1 MAAMRSEAAPIEEEG
16 SVQMLTD
23 GMGFS
28 PEAGAGLAATE
39 PVPVA
44 LGDAFGWYSPG
55 ASRRGVL
62 LCGTFGF
69 EQWCAYRSWRELAG
83 MIAAAGCP
91 TLRFDY
97 PGQGDAR
104 DPQGP
109 EIPAAL
115 DAIRAGIAF
124 LRERGAEEIAVVGLR
139 LGATLAALTGDG
151 VDRLVMLSPFPSGK
165 AYRREMAMQARLIDV
180 MPDRTPM
187 PQEPDS
193 LMIGSFL
200 LGPQT
205 LADLAR
211 LDLAAAERTPASR
224 ILMLGP
230 KVDTLAERY
239 RALGSTVETGPFP
252 DLTQLVSDP
261 LFSRTPDQTFALVRD
276 FAVAEAPAA
285 ISGAPAVTPALP
297 PCRLE
302 DETWREEVTRFG
314 PGLVGILC
322 RPAGHW
328 SGDTVLVVNSGR
340 NPRAGHGRQTTRLAR
355 RLAASGIASF
365 RFDLRGIGDSP
376 DRPDGSLPL
385 YAADSVADVTAAVDH
400 LAASGHTPGVVLGNC
415 SGAYQAFQAL
425 SLDPRLRAA
434 VLVNLYCFDL
444 KPGTDVETMV
454 RDTFRHSQGYMARAR
469 QGRFWRR
476 IVSGEIGLTRIA
488 RALLRDGAAR
498 LDRWTA
504 RMPWRTW
511 RGTSVAGR
519 VARLRRRGARI
530 CMVYSADDLGIP
542 TVRAHFGESEARIAR
557 RLGYPVEILEGTD
570 HNLSRAPD
578 QDRIF
583 AILERVVRDTRP
595 EIRAGSASEPAAP
608 RPARAPGDLSLQ
620 LSRSG

>member
-1 MAAMRSEAAPIEEEG
+1 
-16 SVQMLTD
+16 MLTD
-23 GMGFS
+23 GAGAM
-28 PEAGAGLAATE
+28 PEAGFAPGAGVRPAATE
-39 PVPVA
+39 PVPVT

-55 ASRRGVL
+55 PRRRGVL

-83 MIAAAGCP
+83 TIAAEGCP

-97 PGQGDAR
+97 PGQGDSR
-104 DPQGP
+104 DPAGP

-115 DAIRAGIAF
+115 AAIRAGIAF
-124 LRERGAEEIAVVGLR
+124 LREEAGAEEIVVVGLR
-139 LGATLAALTGDG
+139 LGATLAALAGADI
-151 VDRLVMLSPFPSGK
+151 DRLVLLAPFPTGK
-165 AYRREMAMQARLIDV
+165 AYRREMAMQSRLIDV
-180 MPDRTPM
+180 MPDRSPM

-193 LMIGSFL
+193 LMVGSFL

-211 LDLAAAERTPASR
+211 LDLPAAERAPAPR
-224 ILMLGP
+224 ILLLGP
-230 KVDTLAERY
+230 KVDALAGRY
-239 RALGSTVETGPFP
+239 RALGSEVEAGPFP

-276 FAVAEAPAA
+276 FAVAGAPEPAA
-285 ISGAPAVTPALP
+285 SRPLADAIRHGNGREGENSQGAGWQG
-297 PCRLE
+297 E
-302 DETWREEVTRFG
+302 GWREEVSRFG

-322 RPAGHW
+322 RPCGAW

-355 RLAASGIASF
+355 RLAGAGIASF
-365 RFDLRGIGDSP
+365 RFDLRGIGDSVP
-376 DRPDGSLPL
+376 RPDGSLPL

-400 LAASGHTPGVVLGNC
+400 LVALGHPPGVVLGNC

-425 SLDPRLRAA
+425 GRDARLRAA

-476 IVSGEIGLTRIA
+476 ILTGDLSLSKVA

-504 RMPWRTW
+504 RMPWRTLS
-511 RGTSVAGR
+511 RTGVAGR
-519 VARLRRRGARI
+519 VAALRRRGARI
-530 CMVYSADDLGIP
+530 CLVYSADDLGIP
-542 TVRAHFGESEARIAR
+542 AVQAHFGTSAAGIAR
-557 RLGYPVEILEGTD
+557 RLGYPVTILDGSD
-570 HNLSRAPD
+570 HNLSRPAD
-578 QDRIF
+578 QDRVF
-583 AILERVVRDTRP
+583 AILVRVVREARTADRP
-595 EIRAGSASEPAAP
+595 NAVPEPAAP
-608 RPARAPGDLSLQ
+608 HPVRTPGGPSLL

>member
-1 MAAMRSEAAPIEEEG
+1 
-16 SVQMLTD
+16 MLTD
-23 GMGFS
+23 G
-28 PEAGAGLAATE
+28 AGQGPAATE

-44 LGDAFGWYSPG
+44 LGDAFGWFSPG
-55 ASRRGVL
+55 PGRRGVL

-69 EQWCAYRSWRELAG
+69 EQWCAYRSWRELAA
-83 MIAAAGCP
+83 MVAATGCP

-97 PGQGDAR
+97 PGQGDSR
-104 DPQGP
+104 DPAGP

-115 DAIRAGIAF
+115 DAIRAGLAF
-124 LRERGAEEIAVVGLR
+124 LRERGAEEVAVVGLR
-139 LGATLAALTGDG
+139 LGATLAALTGAEI
-151 VDRLVMLSPFPSGK
+151 DRLVMLSPFPGGK

-200 LGPQT
+200 LGPRT

-211 LDLAAAERTPASR
+211 LDLASAERTPAPR

-230 KVDTLAERY
+230 KVDALAERY
-239 RALGSTVETGPFP
+239 RALGSGVETGPFP

-276 FAVAEAPAA
+276 FVAAEPPAAVAPVAPVAL
-285 ISGAPAVTPALP
+285 PLLPPLP

-302 DETWREEVTRFG
+302 DEGWREEVSRFG

-322 RPAGHW
+322 RPAASW
-328 SGDTVLVVNSGR
+328 SGDTVLVINSGR

-385 YAADSVADVTAAVDH
+385 YAADSVADVTAAIDH
-400 LAASGHTPGVVLGNC
+400 LAATGHTPGVVLGNC

-425 SLDPRLRAA
+425 VGDARLRAA

-454 RDTFRHSQGYMARAR
+454 RDTFRHSQSYGERAR

-476 IVSGEIGLTRIA
+476 ILTGDLSLMKIA

-498 LDRWTA
+498 FDRATA
-504 RMPWRTW
+504 RMPWRTLSAA
-511 RGTSVAGR
+511 SVAGR

-542 TVRAHFGESEARIAR
+542 TVRAHFGEAEARVAR
-557 RLGYPVEILEGTD
+557 RLGYPVEILAGTD
-570 HNLSRAPD
+570 HNLSRPAD
-578 QDRIF
+578 QDRVF
-583 AILERVVRDTRP
+583 AILQRVVRDTRP
-595 EIRAGSASEPAAP
+595 ESRTDAAAEPAPP
-608 RPARAPGDLSLQ
+608 RQARVPGELSLHM
-620 LSRSG
+620 SRSG

>member
-1 MAAMRSEAAPIEEEG
+1 
-16 SVQMLTD
+16 MLTD
-23 GMGFS
+23 GTGER
-28 PEAGAGLAATE
+28 PAATE

-55 ASRRGVL
+55 ARRRGVL

-69 EQWCAYRSWRELAG
+69 EQWCAYRSWRELAA
-83 MIAAAGCP
+83 MIAGAGCP

-97 PGQGDAR
+97 PGQGDSR
-104 DPQGP
+104 DPAGP

-115 DAIRAGIAF
+115 DAIRAGLAF

-139 LGATLAALTGDG
+139 LGATLAALTGEDI
-151 VDRLVMLSPFPSGK
+151 DRLVMLSPFPSGK

-200 LGPQT
+200 LGSQT

-211 LDLAAAERTPASR
+211 LDLASAEGAPAPR

-230 KVDTLAERY
+230 KVDAIAERY
-239 RALGSTVETGPFP
+239 RALGSQVETGPFP

-276 FAVAEAPAA
+276 FAAAEAPAA
-285 ISGAPAVTPALP
+285 IEPVTMPPLP

-302 DETWREEVTRFG
+302 DEDWREEVSRFG

-322 RPAGHW
+322 RPAAAW

-385 YAADSVADVTAAVDH
+385 YAADSVADVTAAIDH

-425 SLDPRLRAA
+425 VRDARLRAA

-444 KPGTDVETMV
+444 KAGTDVETMV
-454 RDTFRHSQGYMARAR
+454 RDTFRHSQSYGERAR
-469 QGRFWRR
+469 QGRFWHR
-476 IVSGEIGLTRIA
+476 ILTGDLSLMKIA

-498 LDRWTA
+498 LDRATA
-504 RMPWRTW
+504 RMPWRTLSAA
-511 RGTSVAGR
+511 SVAGR
-519 VARLRRRGARI
+519 VASLRRRGARI

-542 TVRAHFGESEARIAR
+542 TVRAHFGESETRIAR
-557 RLGYPVEILEGTD
+557 RLGYPVQILEGTD
-570 HNLSRAPD
+570 HNLSRAVD

-595 EIRAGSASEPAAP
+595 ETRPGAAPEPAAP
-608 RPARAPGDLSLQ
+608 RQAQGPGDLFLQ
-620 LSRSG
+620 ASPLQVSRGG

>member
-1 MAAMRSEAAPIEEEG
+1 
-16 SVQMLTD
+16 MLTD
-23 GMGFS
+23 G
-28 PEAGAGLAATE
+28 AGERPAATE

-55 ASRRGVL
+55 PGRRGVL

-69 EQWCAYRSWRELAG
+69 EQWCAYRSWRELAAMVAG
-83 MIAAAGCP
+83 TGCP

-97 PGQGDAR
+97 PGQGDSR
-104 DPQGP
+104 DPAGP

-124 LRERGAEEIAVVGLR
+124 LREQGAEEIAVVGLR
-139 LGATLAALTGDG
+139 LGATLAALAGEEI
-151 VDRLVMLSPFPSGK
+151 DRLVMLSPFPTGK

-200 LGPQT
+200 LGPRT
-205 LADLAR
+205 LADLAKI
-211 LDLAAAERTPASR
+211 DLASAQRAPAPR

-230 KVDTLAERY
+230 KVDALAERY
-239 RALGSTVETGPFP
+239 RGLGSQVETGPFP

-285 ISGAPAVTPALP
+285 ITPIVTPSSASPWP

-302 DETWREEVTRFG
+302 DEAWREEVSRFG

-322 RPAGHW
+322 RPAAAW

-376 DRPDGSLPL
+376 NRPDGSLPL
-385 YAADSVADVTAAVDH
+385 YAADSVADVTAAIDH

-425 SLDPRLRAA
+425 VRDARLRAA

-454 RDTFRHSQGYMARAR
+454 RDTFRHSQSYTERAR

-476 IVSGEIGLTRIA
+476 ILTGDLSLMKIA

-498 LDRWTA
+498 LDRATA
-504 RMPWRTW
+504 RMPWRTLSAA
-511 RGTSVAGR
+511 SVAGR

-542 TVRAHFGESEARIAR
+542 TVRAHFGESQARIAR

-570 HNLSRAPD
+570 HNLSRAVD
-578 QDRIF
+578 QDRVF

-595 EIRAGSASEPAAP
+595 DAAAEPAA
-608 RPARAPGDLSLQ
+608 ARQARVAGELSLQ
-620 LSRSG
+620 VSRSG

>member
-1 MAAMRSEAAPIEEEG
+1 
-16 SVQMLTD
+16 MLTD
-23 GMGFS
+23 G
-28 PEAGAGLAATE
+28 AGERPAATE

-44 LGDAFGWYSPG
+44 LGDAFGWFSPG
-55 ASRRGVL
+55 PGRRGVL

-69 EQWCAYRSWRELAG
+69 EQWCAYRSWRELAAMVAG
-83 MIAAAGCP
+83 TGCP

-97 PGQGDAR
+97 PGQGDSR
-104 DPQGP
+104 DPAGP

-124 LRERGAEEIAVVGLR
+124 LREQGAEEIAVVGLR
-139 LGATLAALTGDG
+139 LGATLAALAGEEI
-151 VDRLVMLSPFPSGK
+151 DRLVMLSPFPTGK

-200 LGPQT
+200 LGPRT
-205 LADLAR
+205 LADLAKI
-211 LDLAAAERTPASR
+211 DLASAQRAPAPR
-224 ILMLGP
+224 ILILGP
-230 KVDTLAERY
+230 KVDALAERY
-239 RALGSTVETGPFP
+239 RALGSQVETGPFP

-276 FAVAEAPAA
+276 FAVAEAPAG
-285 ISGAPAVTPALP
+285 ITPVVTPSSASPWP

-302 DETWREEVTRFG
+302 DEGWREEVSRFG

-322 RPAGHW
+322 WPAAAW

-376 DRPDGSLPL
+376 NRPDGSLPL
-385 YAADSVADVTAAVDH
+385 YAADSVADVTAAIDH

-425 SLDPRLRAA
+425 VRDARLRAA

-454 RDTFRHSQGYMARAR
+454 RDTFRHSQSYTERAR

-476 IVSGEIGLTRIA
+476 ILTGDLSLMKIA

-498 LDRWTA
+498 LDRATA
-504 RMPWRTW
+504 RMPWRTLSAA
-511 RGTSVAGR
+511 SVAGR

-542 TVRAHFGESEARIAR
+542 TVRAHFGESQARIAR

-570 HNLSRAPD
+570 HNLSRAVD

-583 AILERVVRDTRP
+583 AILERVVRDTRLD
-595 EIRAGSASEPAAP
+595 AAAEPAAL
-608 RPARAPGDLSLQ
+608 RQARVAGELSLQ
-620 LSRSG
+620 VSRSG

>member
-1 MAAMRSEAAPIEEEG
+1 
-16 SVQMLTD
+16 MLTD
-23 GMGFS
+23 GVGVAPAMG
-28 PEAGAGLAATE
+28 E

-55 ASRRGVL
+55 SHRRGVL
-62 LCGTFGF
+62 LCGTFGS

-83 MIAAAGCP
+83 MTARSGCP

-97 PGQGDAR
+97 PGQGDSR
-104 DPQGP
+104 DPAGP
-109 EIPAAL
+109 EIPAAR

-124 LRERGAEEIAVVGLR
+124 LRERAGVDEVVVVGLR
-139 LGATLAALTGDG
+139 LGATLAALAGEG
-151 VDRLVMLSPFPSGK
+151 IDRLVMLAPFVTGK
-165 AYRREMAMQARLIDV
+165 AYRREMAMQSRLIDV
-180 MPDRTPM
+180 LPDRTPM

-193 LMIGSFL
+193 LMVGSFL

-211 LDLAAAERTPASR
+211 IDLSAAERAPAPR

-230 KVDTLAERY
+230 KVEALAERY
-239 RALGSTVETGPFP
+239 RSLGSQVETGPFP

-261 LFSRTPDQTFALVRD
+261 LFSRTPDQTFEVVRG
-276 FAVAEAPAA
+276 FVVAGAPAPAA
-285 ISGAPAVTPALP
+285 SLPTLSLP

-302 DETWREEVTRFG
+302 DAAWREEVSRFG

-322 RPAGHW
+322 RPAGAW
-328 SGDTVLVVNSGR
+328 GGDTVLVVNSGR
-340 NPRAGHGRQTTRLAR
+340 NPRAGHGRQTTRLSR
-355 RLAASGIASF
+355 RLAEAGIASF
-365 RFDLRGIGDSP
+365 RFDLRGIGDSL

-400 LAASGHTPGVVLGNC
+400 LVASGYAPGVVMGNC

-425 SLDPRLRAA
+425 SRDPRLRAA
-434 VLVNLYCFDL
+434 LLVNLYCFDL

-454 RDTFRHSQGYMARAR
+454 RDTFRHSQSYMERAR

-476 IVSGEIGLTRIA
+476 IVTGDLGLAKIA

-530 CMVYSADDLGIP
+530 CMVYSADDLGIAA
-542 TVRAHFGESEARIAR
+542 VRAHFGSADARIAR
-557 RLGYPVEILEGTD
+557 RLGYPVQILDGTD
-570 HNLSRAPD
+570 HNLSRAID
-578 QDRIF
+578 QDRVF
-583 AILERVVRDTRP
+583 TILKQVVRETRP
-595 EIRAGSASEPAAP
+595 DAAEPATA
-608 RPARAPGDLSLQ
+608 RPAQAPGDLSLR